1 MEQHMARNCSLI
13 GALGL
18 VVALSLP
25 AFADGGKEDK
35 AAQVFRKAMPDSTLS
50 EKRGGTDQHNNETQI
65 INTNTVNGSVN
76 DVTVLNNI
84 TGNNSIDG
92 GAFTGAQGFPMVIQ
106 NSGNGVLIQ
115 NATVLNVT
123 IEQ

>member
-1 MEQHMARNCSLI
+1 MGRNRLIVAGLSLSI
-13 GALGL
+13 
-18 VVALSLP
+18 VSSLP
-25 AFADGGKEDK
+25 AFAVDSKTE
-35 AAQVFRKAMPDSTLS
+35 ATQIFNQTMPNATLAL
-50 EKRGGTDQHNNETQI
+50 KRGGDVRVQNNNQTQI

-115 NATVLNVT
+115 NATILNVT
-123 IEQ
+123 IQQ

>member
-1 MEQHMARNCSLI
+1 MGHNRLIVAGLSL
-13 GALGL
+13 L
-18 VVALSLP
+18 VVSSSP
-25 AFADGGKEDK
+25 AFAVDSKTE
-35 AAQVFRKAMPDSTLS
+35 AAQIFNQAMPNATLAV
-50 EKRGGTDQHNNETQI
+50 ERGGTVFVQNNNETQI
-65 INTNTVNGSVN
+65 INTNTVNGRVT

-115 NATVLNVT
+115 NATILNVT
-123 IEQ
+123 IQQ

>member
-1 MEQHMARNCSLI
+1 MGRNRLIVAGLSLSI
-13 GALGL
+13 
-18 VVALSLP
+18 VSSLP
-25 AFADGGKEDK
+25 AFAVDSKTE
-35 AAQVFRKAMPDSTLS
+35 AAQIFNQTMPNATLAL
-50 EKRGGTDQHNNETQI
+50 KRGGDVRVQNNNQTQI

-115 NATVLNVT
+115 NATILNVT
-123 IEQ
+123 IQQ

>member
-1 MEQHMARNCSLI
+1 MGRNRLIVAGLSLSI
-13 GALGL
+13 
-18 VVALSLP
+18 VSSLP
-25 AFADGGKEDK
+25 AFAVDSKTE
-35 AAQVFRKAMPDSTLS
+35 AAQIFNQTMPNATLAL
-50 EKRGGTDQHNNETQI
+50 KRGGDVRVQNNNQTQI
-65 INTNTVNGSVN
+65 LNTNTVNGTVN

-115 NATVLNVT
+115 NATILNVT
-123 IEQ
+123 IQQ

>member
-1 MEQHMARNCSLI
+1 MGRNRLIVAGLSLSI
-13 GALGL
+13 
-18 VVALSLP
+18 VSSLP
-25 AFADGGKEDK
+25 AFAVDSKTE
-35 AAQVFRKAMPDSTLS
+35 ATQIFNQTMPNATLAL
-50 EKRGGTDQHNNETQI
+50 KRGGADHHNSQTQI

-84 TGNNSIDG
+84 TGNNSIGG

-115 NATVLNVT
+115 NATILNVT
-123 IEQ
+123 IQQ

>member
-1 MEQHMARNCSLI
+1 MGRNRKIFAGLSLI
-13 GALGL
+13 VLS
-18 VVALSLP
+18 SLP
-25 AFADGGKEDK
+25 AFAEDSK
-35 AAQVFRKAMPDSTLS
+35 TEAAQIFNQTMPTETLAA
-50 EKRGGTDQHNNETQI
+50 ERGGADIVQNNNETQI
-65 INTNTVNGSVN
+65 INTNTVNGTVN

-84 TGNNSIDG
+84 TGNNSVDG

-115 NATVLNVT
+115 NATILNLT

>member
-1 MEQHMARNCSLI
+1 MGRNRLIVAGLSLSI
-13 GALGL
+13 
-18 VVALSLP
+18 VSSLP
-25 AFADGGKEDK
+25 AFAVDSKTE
-35 AAQVFRKAMPDSTLS
+35 AAQIFNQTMPNATLAL
-50 EKRGGTDQHNNETQI
+50 KRGGDVRVQNTNQPQI
-65 INTNTVNGSVN
+65 LNTNTVNGTVN

-115 NATVLNVT
+115 NATILNVT
-123 IEQ
+123 IQQ

>member
-1 MEQHMARNCSLI
+1 MGRNRTI
-13 GALGL
+13 AAG
-18 VVALSLP
+18 LSLLIVSSLP
-25 AFADGGKEDK
+25 VLAEDSQTD
-35 AAQVFRKAMPDSTLS
+35 AARIFNQTMPTETLAA
-50 EKRGGTDQHNNETQI
+50 ERGGAVQINNETQI
-65 INTNTVNGSVN
+65 INTNTVNGTVN

-84 TGNNSIDG
+84 TGNNSVDG

-115 NATVLNVT
+115 NATILNLT

>member
-1 MEQHMARNCSLI
+1 MGCNRLIVAGLSL
-13 GALGL
+13 L
-18 VVALSLP
+18 VVSSLP
-25 AFADGGKEDK
+25 AFAVDSKTE
-35 AAQVFRKAMPDSTLS
+35 AAQIFNQTMPNATLAL
-50 EKRGGTDQHNNETQI
+50 KRGGDVRVQNNNQTQI

-84 TGNNSIDG
+84 TGNNSING

-115 NATVLNVT
+115 NATILNVT
-123 IEQ
+123 IQQ

>member
-1 MEQHMARNCSLI
+1 MGRNRLIVAGLSL
-13 GALGL
+13 L
-18 VVALSLP
+18 VVSSLP
-25 AFADGGKEDK
+25 AFAEDSKTK
-35 AAQVFRKAMPDSTLS
+35 AAHIFNQAMPNATLAV
-50 EKRGGTDQHNNETQI
+50 ERGGAVFVQNNNQTKI

-84 TGNNSIDG
+84 TGNNSIGG

-115 NATVLNVT
+115 NATILNVT
-123 IEQ
+123 IQQ

>member
-1 MEQHMARNCSLI
+1 MKRNRSI
-13 GALGL
+13 
-18 VVALSLP
+18 VAGLSLVI
-25 AFADGGKEDK
+25 ATSFSVFAEDSKHK
-35 AAQVFRKAMPDSTLS
+35 AARVFNQAMPDTTLS
-50 EKRGGTDQHNNETQI
+50 DKRGGTDQHNSQTQI

>member
-1 MEQHMARNCSLI
+1 MGRNRLIIAGLSLSI
-13 GALGL
+13 
-18 VVALSLP
+18 VSSLP
-25 AFADGGKEDK
+25 AFAVDSKTE
-35 AAQVFRKAMPDSTLS
+35 AAQIFNQTMPNATLAL
-50 EKRGGTDQHNNETQI
+50 KRGGDVRVQNNNQTQI

-115 NATVLNVT
+115 NATILNVT
-123 IEQ
+123 IQQ

>member
-1 MEQHMARNCSLI
+1 MGCNRLIIAGLSL
-13 GALGL
+13 L
-18 VVALSLP
+18 VVSSLP
-25 AFADGGKEDK
+25 AFAVDSKSE
-35 AAQVFRKAMPDSTLS
+35 AAQIFNQTMPNATLAL
-50 EKRGGTDQHNNETQI
+50 KRGGDVRVQNNNQTQI
-65 INTNTVNGSVN
+65 LNTNTVNGTVN

-115 NATVLNVT
+115 NATILNVT
-123 IEQ
+123 IQQ